1 MDTASRRMIS
11 NIGCEDCTGLINQWI
26 DEQTFNYS
34 TVGGWAY
41 LTTEGSKGQMYMQN
55 SVADMKISAGGG
67 FSSAASCGSRSR
79 QMSSTRWG
87 TSSDRG
93 GRACVDSI

>member
-1 MDTASRRMIS
+1 
-11 NIGCEDCTGLINQWI
+11 
-26 DEQTFNYS
+26 
-34 TVGGWAY
+34 
-41 LTTEGSKGQMYMQN
+41 MQN

-87 TSSDRG
+87 ISSDRG